1 MPTMVDALTLTSM
14 QYKNHAR
21 KPLMHEGT
29 MPCATRCQ
37 KPAPTAS
44 RLSRQS
50 TEISSMVSVNAL
62 TIKAKLVI
70 KSAAKP
76 TPVPMPSEENSINA
90 HTSAGILRKK
100 VAKPRTNLAHL
111 GNGDTSSLAKSAVKN
126 ASIPAIVVEEIA
138 MAMVTPTLS
147 RILYILISVG
157 NCGGKKSSERKIQ
170 NWSRLANTATGENS
184 VKKLHT
190 AYSAAITT
198 KKMLYILFSAGGI
211 TDMLFFTFCPSN

>member
-1 MPTMVDALTLTSM
+1 MPTPPPPTMPTMVDALTLTSM

-21 KPLMHEGT
+21 KPLMHEAQCRE
-29 MPCATRCQ
+29 PRAAKNPR
-37 KPAPTAS
+37 
-44 RLSRQS
+44 RQLPGFQA
-50 TEISSMVSVNAL
+50 IDGN
-62 TIKAKLVI
+62 IFHCFRKRPYHKAKLVI

-90 HTSAGILRKK
+90 QTSAGILRRK

-138 MAMVTPTLS
+138 MAMVTATLS

-157 NCGGKKSSERKIQ
+157 NCGGKNPLTK
-170 NWSRLANTATGENS
+170 TARTGRDWQ
-184 VKKLHT
+184 
-190 AYSAAITT
+190 APPAAKT
-198 KKMLYILFSAGGI
+198 
-211 TDMLFFTFCPSN
+211 P